1 MTEGWRGRSRGGKT
15 GYRIFIYLLEKAG
28 LGAAYSLLFF
38 VALYYIPAA
47 PHSTAEMWRYS
58 RRILGYSP
66 LKSILFIYR
75 NYYAFG
81 QSIIDKVAIS
91 SGMED
96 RFSFTFQGADPVFRA
111 FREGQGAITIGA
123 HFGNWAAGEPFF
135 RKYGARLNLVMY
147 DNESEDIKEVLDKNS
162 EYGKSFKVIPVN
174 KDNLAHIFMITE
186 ALDRGEVVS
195 FLGDRYVNNEKL
207 LKADLLGREVNFP
220 SGPFL
225 LASKMKVPVYF
236 YFAVRE
242 GHRKYRFSFIRAD
255 IPERSKGVRPENE
268 VLRQFA
274 GALGSELSGHP
285 EQWYNYYDFW
295 GFREKTSKI

>member
-1 MTEGWRGRSRGGKT
+1 MAGGWGGRSRGGKT
-15 GYRIFIYLLEKAG
+15 GYRIFIFLLDKAG
-28 LGAAYSLLFF
+28 LGAAYCLLGL

-47 PHSTAEMWRYS
+47 PHSTAEIWRYA
-58 RRILGYSP
+58 RRVLGYSP
-66 LKSILFIYR
+66 VKSIFFIYR
-75 NYYAFG
+75 NYFAFG

-91 SGMED
+91 SGLED
-96 RFSFTFQGADPVFRA
+96 RFSYTFEGADPVFRA

-135 RKYGARLNLVMY
+135 RKYGTRLNLVMY
-147 DNESEDIKEVLDKNS
+147 DNENEDIKEVLEKNS

-195 FLGDRYVNNEKL
+195 FLGDRYVNNDKL
-207 LKADLLGREVNFP
+207 LEAGLMGRNVKFP
-220 SGPFL
+220 YGPFL
-225 LASKMKVPVYF
+225 LAAKMKVPVYF

-242 GHRKYRFSFIRAD
+242 KHRNYRFTFIRAD
-255 IPERSKGVRPENE
+255 IPERKPGTHPENE
-268 VLRQFA
+268 VLKQFA
-274 GALGSELSGHP
+274 HSLSCELSKHP

-295 GFREKTSKI
+295 GFRDNDK